1 MNIYWKLMFYCLML
15 FDSEILLYSI
25 LSFYLP
31 VVLVPSWSPGEGSDR
46 MSWNLSAPSGIASSM
61 ICTSTNLCLSPST
74 KWSIWV
80 DRGVFSL
87 TTVCHYISVMTLSHL
102 GHGISRGAKSRATV
116 LALDLLALIQKA
128 SSVHLLLLDER
139 QNVFKNLKQVQL
151 PLT

>member
-1 MNIYWKLMFYCLML
+1 MYYYLLLLYWKLMFHYLML
-15 FDSEILLYSI
+15 FDSEILLYFI
-25 LSFYLP
+25 LPFYLP
-31 VVLVPSWSPGEGSDR
+31 VVLVPSSSPGEGSDK

-87 TTVCHYISVMTLSHL
+87 TTPCHYMSVKTLSHP
-102 GHGISRGAKSRATV
+102 GHSISRGAKSRAIV

-128 SSVHLLLLDER
+128 SSVHQVLFDER
-139 QNVFKNLKQVQL
+139 
-151 PLT
+151 